1 MKIETMSEAAIDR
14 AQALDHMPGRILS
27 EKEVAATQERSG
39 APCTVGGAV
48 EDKGRST
55 AHRRIKT
62 KLLRARRKILL
73 PAFGLGRRGLAFS
86 LNLIFPPLCVS
97 CRGRVS
103 EAHSL
108 CANCWSR
115 ISFIEGS
122 LCACCGT
129 PFDVDPGPETICGS
143 CHAYPRAFDRARTLF
158 RYDDASKPL
167 ILAFK
172 HGDRLDHT
180 PAFTRWLERTG
191 KPLLNDAE
199 ILVPVPLHRWRL
211 WRRRYNQAA
220 ILAARLAQAC
230 GRPHDPLALER
241 KRPTKSQGEMPSA
254 KARRRN
260 VLGAFRV
267 PKAKI
272 AAVKDRNVLLV
283 DDVFTTGATL
293 DACARALKRAGAR
306 RVDALALARVVRP
319 LASDI

>member
-1 MKIETMSEAAIDR
+1 M
-14 AQALDHMPGRILS
+14 
-27 EKEVAATQERSG
+27 
-39 APCTVGGAV
+39 
-48 EDKGRST
+48 
-55 AHRRIKT
+55 
-62 KLLRARRKILL
+62 RARRKILL
-73 PAFGLGRRGLAFS
+73 PGLKLGRRGMVLL

-97 CRGRVS
+97 CRASVS

-129 PFDVDPGPETICGS
+129 PFEVDPGDDTICGA
-143 CHAYPRAFDRARTLF
+143 CHARPHDFERARALF

-167 ILAFK
+167 VLSFK
-172 HGDRLDHT
+172 HGDRLDHA
-180 PAFTRWLERTG
+180 PAFVRWLERTG
-191 KPLLNDAE
+191 RPLLADAE

-211 WRRRYNQAA
+211 WKRRYNQAA
-220 ILAARLAQAC
+220 ILAERLSAVS

-260 VLGAFRV
+260 VLGAFNV
-267 PKAKI
+267 PKGKVE
-272 AAVKDRNVLLV
+272 AVKGRHVLII

-306 RVDALALARVVRP
+306 RVDALALARVVK
-319 LASDI
+319 ASGGDI